1 MRIDAKVLRALEKSS
16 ARETRPAPCAA
27 ADSRA
32 NGEKAA
38 HLAFGA
44 AGEEIARRYLAELG
58 YRIVDVNVRVGHCEI
73 DVIARDG
80 DELVF
85 AEVRTRRDNP
95 VAAPEDS
102 VGPVKLERLMRAAA
116 LWTQNMNYDGFWRID
131 LVAITSLENGE
142 MKLEH
147 IKNITEPIS

>member
-1 MRIDAKVLRALEKSS
+1 MTPKCCARSKIVRAGGA
-16 ARETRPAPCAA
+16 ARAA
-27 ADSRA
+27 CCCGLSFERR
-32 NGEKAA
+32 KAA

-44 AGEEIARRYLAELG
+44 AGEELARRYLAELG
-58 YRIVDVNVRVGHCEI
+58 YRIVGVNVRVGHCEI
-73 DVIARDG
+73 DVIASDG

-95 VAAPEDS
+95 VSAPEDS
-102 VGPVKLERLMRAAA
+102 VGPVKLERLVRAAA